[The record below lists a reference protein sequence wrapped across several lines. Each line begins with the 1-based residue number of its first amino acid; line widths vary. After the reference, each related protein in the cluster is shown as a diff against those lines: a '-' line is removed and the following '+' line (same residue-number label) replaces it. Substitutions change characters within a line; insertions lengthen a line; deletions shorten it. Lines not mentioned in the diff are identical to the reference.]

1 MVLDLRLGNV
11 HFVCYP
17 VFVKYVFGNRCC
29 FIWSQI
35 NEGGRE
41 SERKK
46 IKVNVTFIIIRV
58 ELKESIS

>member
-1 MVLDLRLGNV
+1 MYLETDVALFGVRL
-11 HFVCYP
+11 
-17 VFVKYVFGNRCC
+17 
-29 FIWSQI
+29 

-46 IKVNVTFIIIRV
+46 IKLNVTFIIIRV